1 MKRAWPKKKKKKK
14 KKRIKRSPTLL
25 RTLKLTGK
33 IESIRERGKAEITE
47 TKAKGAMSS
56 KSPWERKDN
65 VIVTM
70 GS

>member
-1 MKRAWPKKKKKKK
+1 MAKKKKTKMVAN
-14 KKRIKRSPTLL
+14 PTQN
-25 RTLKLTGK
+25 LKLIGK
-33 IESIRERGKAEITE
+33 IESIRERGKAEMVE